1 MVAKSGHAEVMRVLL
16 EHGANVE
23 AEDKKGRT
31 LFQIA
36 SVRGYDDMVEPLSDH
51 GAKGVFSVSTSSLCL
66 PW

>member
-1 MVAKSGHAEVMRVLL
+1 MNHWLVTHMLL

-31 LFQIA
+31 SFQIA
-36 SVRGYDDMVEPLSDH
+36 SVKGYSDIVELLSDR
-51 GAKGVFSVSTSSLCL
+51 GAKGVFSMSTSSLCL